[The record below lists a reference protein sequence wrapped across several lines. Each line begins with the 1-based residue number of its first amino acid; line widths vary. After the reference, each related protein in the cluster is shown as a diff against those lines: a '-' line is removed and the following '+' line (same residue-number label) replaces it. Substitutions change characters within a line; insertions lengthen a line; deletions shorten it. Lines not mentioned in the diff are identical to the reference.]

1 MTKERWW
8 LKKDKTMPSR
18 YFAID
23 KNWWEWGK
31 IQLKWHFLPLEM
43 TLRWVVS
50 LYFTYR
56 HFNMTQKMLQYSEL
70 CAVIA
75 KAKKNVERWIN
86 CNQDI
91 TMPDRTTPTKITQ
104 SRKFIE
110 RTGWKE
116 FKIMTWIQWWYLFF
130 EDLPFIAV
138 ISSNRGSILNKID
151 HRQLH
156 DFKNNKQNV
165 SSVGTSYLSRPIR
178 KIVLFIIKSTS
189 YSYIKSIKTYT
200 K

>member
-1 MTKERWW
+1 MAFFCHLKWRFVELFHYTFRIDVSIR
-8 LKKDKTMPSR
+8 LKKCCN
-18 YFAID
+18 IL
-23 KNWWEWGK
+23 NCVLLL
-31 IQLKWHFLPLEM
+31 LKH
-43 TLRWVVS
+43 
-50 LYFTYR
+50 
-56 HFNMTQKMLQYSEL
+56 
-70 CAVIA
+70 
-75 KAKKNVERWIN
+75 KKNVERWIN

-116 FKIMTWIQWWYLFF
+116 LKIMTWMQWWYLFF

-165 SSVGTSYLSRPIR
+165 SSPVTSYLPRPIR
-178 KIVLFIIKSTS
+178 KIFLFINILFVHK
-189 YSYIKSIKTYT
+189 IKTMQN
-200 K
+200 KQDSN